1 MGKDF
6 SKTLKLWSTGAE
18 VELWQK
24 LLKQKGYFA
33 EVVDGVFSDKL
44 NAATKIYQAD
54 NGLIAYG
61 MVGKITWGFAFA
73 KVKEATASIKEV
85 KDEHIKTEV
94 DLLAWIKRDLGPYIK
109 KAIAGSI
116 FTEDWL
122 GAIAARET
130 GFLIIRY
137 VNKGYDLDTITKL
150 MKGDFNN
157 GIYHGFSYW
166 QIDIRSFPDFINSGK
181 WMEIQASADKAVD
194 VLTGKMKYLKKHEEK
209 LGSYWFGRAITA
221 AYNCGEGNVEKVIIT
236 GKDIDSRTFNKDYS
250 KEVFR
255 MREVYK
261 SVNI

>member
-33 EVVDGVFSDKL
+33 EEVDGVFGDKL
-44 NAATKIYQAD
+44 NAATKKYQAA
-54 NGLIAYG
+54 NGLLNDG
-61 MVGKITWGFAFA
+61 VVGKITWGFAFA
-73 KVKEATASIKEV
+73 NVKEV

-94 DLLAWIKRDLGPYIK
+94 NLLAWIKRDLGPYIK

-157 GIYHGFSYW
+157 GIYHGFSFW
-166 QIDIRSFPDFINSGK
+166 QIDIRSFPEFINSGK
-181 WMEIQASADKAVD
+181 WLDIQASANKAVD

-209 LGSYWFGRAITA
+209 LGEYWFSRAITA
-221 AYNCGEGNVEKVIIT
+221 AYNCGEGNVEKAILA

-255 MREVYK
+255 MKEVYK

>member
-1 MGKDF
+1 MGKNF

-33 EVVDGVFSDKL
+33 EVVDGVFGDKL

-54 NGLIAYG
+54 NGLIDDG
-61 MVGKITWGFAFA
+61 VVGKVTWGFAFA
-73 KVKEATASIKEV
+73 NVAEAKP
-85 KDEHIKTEV
+85 EHLRTEA
-94 DLLAWIKRDLGPYIK
+94 DLLLWIKRDLGPYIK
-109 KAIAGSI
+109 KAITGSI

-130 GFLIIRY
+130 GFLIIKH

-166 QIDIRSFPDFINSGK
+166 QIDIRSFPDFINSDK
-181 WMEIQASADKAVD
+181 WLDIQASANKAVD

-209 LGSYWFGRAITA
+209 LGEYWFGRAITA
-221 AYNCGEGNVEKVIIT
+221 AYNTGEGNVEKSVLKGRDVDFT
-236 GKDIDSRTFNKDYS
+236 TFNKDYS

-255 MREVYK
+255 MR
-261 SVNI
+261 NIYMNLNI

>member
-33 EVVDGVFSDKL
+33 EEVDGVFGEFL
-44 NAATKIYQAD
+44 TAATKKYQAA
-54 NGLIAYG
+54 NGLVPDG
-61 MVGKITWGFAFA
+61 VVGKVTWGFAFA
-73 KVKEATASIKEV
+73 NVKEV
-85 KDEHIKTEV
+85 KEEHIKSEA
-94 DLLAWIKRDLGPYIK
+94 DLLLWIKRDLGPYIK
-109 KAIAGSI
+109 NAIAGTI

-137 VNKGYDLDTITKL
+137 VNQGLDLSEIAKR

-157 GIYHGFSYW
+157 GIYHGFSFW
-166 QIDIRSFPDFINSGK
+166 QIDIRSFPEFINSGK
-181 WMEIQASADKAVD
+181 WMDIQTSAKKAVE
-194 VLTGKMKYLKKHEEK
+194 VLSDKMRYLKSHQEK
-209 LGSYWFGRAITA
+209 LGEYWYERAITA
-221 AYNCGEGNVEKVIIT
+221 AYNCGEGNVEKVILA

-255 MREVYK
+255 MR
-261 SVNI
+261 NIYMNLNI